1 MADKALCS
9 IPDCGKPC
17 LARGYCNA
25 HYQAIIRKD
34 YKRPPTDPCKIDGCT
49 ALSHGHGFCVK
60 HYKRYLKYGDP
71 LAGSTDWGAA
81 KRFLENAYTHD
92 DKEQCLRWP
101 FSVNPLGLAQIRIK
115 QKTRNVPRLIC
126 EHIHGPAPSS
136 AHQAAHSCGKGRES
150 CVNPHHLS
158 WKTQR
163 ENEADK
169 LAHGTHNRGD
179 KHCFAKLTNDQV
191 RQLRAEHPFRTET
204 YVKIAARLGVNES
217 TLRAIIAGKTYKD
230 I

>member
-9 IPDCGKPC
+9 IPDCGKPYC
-17 LARGYCNA
+17 ARGYCST
-25 HYQAIIRKD
+25 HYKSIIQKG
-34 YKRPPTDPCKIDGCT
+34 YKRPPTDPCIIGGCDR
-49 ALSHGHGFCVK
+49 LSHGHGYCVK

-92 DKEQCLRWP
+92 DKDQCLRWP
-101 FSVNPLGLAQIRIK
+101 FSVNPLGLAQIRINK
-115 QKTRNVPRLIC
+115 KTRNVPRLIC
-126 EHIHGPAPSS
+126 ERVHGPAPSS
-136 AHQAAHSCGKGRES
+136 AHQAAHSCGKGHES

-169 LAHGTHNRGD
+169 VLHGTHNAGTR
-179 KHCFAKLTNDQV
+179 HHLAKLTAQQV
-191 RQLRAEHPFRTET
+191 RMLRANEPYRTET
-204 YVKIAARLGVNES
+204 YKQIAERFGMEGS
-217 TLRAIIAGKTYKD
+217 SIRAVIKGITYKD
-230 I
+230 V